1 MRTRLWMTTAS
12 LALAL
17 ALTGLLAPHASAAPG
32 CDATLVAQAAAE
44 IAAACPCAGKTLPN
58 GEIQPWKNHGGYVSC
73 VTRARNDFA
82 KRNDVSKSCVRSATR
97 CAARSTCG
105 KPYGFVVCRTLDACS
120 DPAPGDD
127 VAAGTCADA
136 PETACDTAADCPVL
150 KCSVK
155 STAEICEAQ
164 SGVAATGS
172 CCE

>member
-1 MRTRLWMTTAS
+1 MRIRLWMLT
-12 LALAL
+12 
-17 ALTGLLAPHASAAPG
+17 ALTIAAASIGLPAARAG
-32 CDATLVAQAAAE
+32 AAQACDPAVVAQAAAE
-44 IAAACPCAGKTLPN
+44 LAAECPCAGKTLPN
-58 GEIQPWKNHGGYVSC
+58 GEVQPWKNHGGYVSC
-73 VTRARNDFA
+73 VTRARNAFA

-105 KPYGFVVCRTLDACS
+105 KPDGFVVCRTLDTCS
-120 DPAPGDD
+120 DTTPGDELK
-127 VAAGTCADA
+127 AGTCTDS

-164 SGVAATGS
+164 SGVAGSGS